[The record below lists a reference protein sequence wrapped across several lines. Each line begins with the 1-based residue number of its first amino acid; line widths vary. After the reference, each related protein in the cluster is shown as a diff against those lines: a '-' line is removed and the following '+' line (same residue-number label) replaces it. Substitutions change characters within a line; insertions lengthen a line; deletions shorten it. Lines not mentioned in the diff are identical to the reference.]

1 MPASKIVNKNQRKHT
16 LRRPKKEWERGM
28 TAQCNRFGVRLC
40 KQMSSY
46 AGLQTNTHAQ
56 NNWPLAHG
64 HCRCISTS
72 GICWSRRLK
81 SVQRSRTFSAFGAVH
96 GSVRV
101 YFITRHGCHKILH
114 LCPPRSFVKAST
126 KITLGFPIRC
136 APRQPTKKTIP
147 QACPFYE
154 L

>member
-1 MPASKIVNKNQRKHT
+1 MGKGDDCTVQPVRCAIVQTDVVTCRIANKH
-16 LRRPKKEWERGM
+16 
-28 TAQCNRFGVRLC
+28 
-40 KQMSSY
+40 
-46 AGLQTNTHAQ
+46 THAQ
-56 NNWPLAHG
+56 HHWPLAHG

-81 SVQRSRTFSAFGAVH
+81 SVQRSRTFSAFGAAH

-136 APRQPTKKTIP
+136 APRQPRKKPSPRRALFMSCSFTTSNGT
-147 QACPFYE
+147 AVCGFHCWAE
-154 L
+154 D